1 MGFPFEGH
9 STVNRKEIMPR
20 DSKATSRHFD
30 FQVEQRKT
38 FIPHDGGYRW
48 TGKWSNVRSDTGE
61 SLGDGISEQYGLL
74 QNAVL
79 VDTLEEAFQGY
90 DELKEWGLHT
100 PAGFMKGERDISL
113 TENGARFFGTYEF
126 AKQRK
131 LGAQVGDTVGIAFTL
146 RNSFDRSCKAALEV
160 GGKRLACLNGM
171 TRTEAL
177 TSITARH
184 SNKISV
190 GTIKDGIEQAVD
202 AWHGMI
208 DGFSKFVERDIS
220 REQGVFILN
229 RMAQKKVLSEAMKDS
244 IELIWNGQEF
254 GSGRGGE
261 FDKDRNLYNLY
272 NATTE
277 HLTHAVRPKRF
288 EYARKVETAVLN
300 SFGRAVQ
307 TKDKW
312 DDLIS
317 PCKSKKE
324 RKADEKA
331 ATVVVA

>member
-1 MGFPFEGH
+1 MGLPFEGH
-9 STVNRKEIMPR
+9 STVNRKENMPR
-20 DSKATSRHFD
+20 DSKGTTRNFD

-38 FIPHDGGYRW
+38 YIPHGGGYRW

-74 QNAVL
+74 QNSVL

-90 DELKEWGLHT
+90 DELKDWGLHT
-100 PAGFMKGERDISL
+100 PAGFEQGKRDISL
-113 TENGARFFGTYEF
+113 TENGARFWGTYEF

-131 LGAQVGDTVGIAFTL
+131 LGAKVGDTVGMAFTL
-146 RNSFDRSCKAALEV
+146 RNSFDRSCKAAIEV

-171 TRTEAL
+171 TRTDTL

-190 GTIKDGIEQAVD
+190 GTIKDGIEQAVES
-202 AWHGMI
+202 WHGMI
-208 DGFSKFVERDIS
+208 DGFSKFVERDVT
-220 REQGVFILN
+220 RKQGVFILN

-261 FDKDRNLYNLY
+261 FDVDRNLYNLY

-288 EYARKVETAVLN
+288 EYARKVEAAVLN

-307 TKDKW
+307 SKDKW

-331 ATVVVA
+331 TVAVA

>member
-1 MGFPFEGH
+1 
-9 STVNRKEIMPR
+9 MPR
-20 DSKATSRHFD
+20 DSKGVTRNFD

-38 FIPHDGGYRW
+38 YIPHEDGYRW
-48 TGKWSNVRSDTGE
+48 TGKWSNVRSDTGV

-74 QNAVL
+74 QNSVL
-79 VDTLEEAFQGY
+79 VDTLEEAFQDY
-90 DELKEWGLHT
+90 DELKDWGTHT
-100 PAGFMKGERDISL
+100 TAGFEKGKRDISL

-126 AKQRK
+126 ANERK
-131 LGAQVGDTVGIAFTL
+131 LGAKVGDTVGMAFTL
-146 RNSFDRSCKAALEV
+146 RNSFDRSCKAGFEV
-160 GGKRLACLNGM
+160 GGKRLVCLNGM
-171 TRTEAL
+171 TRNDAL
-177 TSITARH
+177 VDITARH
-184 SNKISV
+184 SNKINV

-202 AWHGMI
+202 SWHTMI
-208 DGFSKFVERDIS
+208 DGFAKFVDREVS
-220 REQGVFILN
+220 RKQGVFILN

-288 EYARKVETAVLN
+288 EYARKIEASVLN
-300 SFGRAVQ
+300 TFSRAVIS
-307 TKDKW
+307 KDKW
-312 DDLIS
+312 SDLVS

-324 RKADEKA
+324 RKAEEKA
-331 ATVVVA
+331 TTVVVA

>member
-1 MGFPFEGH
+1 MRD
-9 STVNRKEIMPR
+9 TAKQKEKNMPR
-20 DSKATSRHFD
+20 DSKGTTRNFD

-38 FIPHDGGYRW
+38 YIPHDDGYRW

-74 QNAVL
+74 QNSVL

-90 DELKEWGLHT
+90 DELKDWGLHT
-100 PAGFMKGERDISL
+100 PQGFMPGKRDINL

-126 AKQRK
+126 NNPQA
-131 LGAQVGDTVGIAFTL
+131 LGSRVGDTVGMSFTL
-146 RNSFDRSCKAALEV
+146 RNSFDRSCRAAIEV
-160 GGKRLACLNGM
+160 GSKRLACLNGM
-171 TRTEAL
+171 TRTDAL
-177 TSITARH
+177 MSITARH
-184 SNKISV
+184 SNKINV
-190 GTIKDGIEQAVD
+190 GTIKDGIEEAVES
-202 AWHGMI
+202 WHGMI
-208 DGFSKFVERDIS
+208 DGFSKFVERDVS

-261 FDKDRNLYNLY
+261 LDMDRNLYNLY

-288 EYARKVETAVLN
+288 EYARKVEAAVLN
-300 SFGRAVQ
+300 SFGKAVSS
-307 TKDKW
+307 KDKW
-312 DDLIS
+312 EDFLA
-317 PCKSKKE
+317 PCKSKKVV
-324 RKADEKA
+324 KAEEKKA
-331 ATVVVA
+331 ALVEA